1 MTDGEFKAPFG
12 VDMVTLGTKTA
23 TDPRPAPAPDD
34 VSGFFWDAA
43 ADHRLVLQRCRA
55 CEKLQYPPEVCC
67 VLCQAEEF
75 ELHETT
81 GLGVVYSYAVVN
93 RPLHAGFSENL
104 PYIVVFVELDD
115 QPGLRIIANLV
126 DVPTGTALSCG
137 MPVEVVFEDRGGVTL
152 PQFRLHGAPS

>member
-1 MTDGEFKAPFG
+1 MQTS
-12 VDMVTLGTKTA
+12 

-34 VSGFFWDAA
+34 VSGFFWEAA

-67 VLCQAEEF
+67 VHCQAEEF
-75 ELHETT
+75 ELSGTT
-81 GLGVVYSYAVVN
+81 GRGVIYSYAVVD
-93 RPLHAGFSENL
+93 RLLHAGFREAL
-104 PYIVVFVELDD
+104 PYTVVFVELDD

-126 DVPTGTALSCG
+126 DVPAGTLPSCG

-152 PQFRLHGAPS
+152 PQFRLSGTAS

>member
-1 MTDGEFKAPFG
+1 MTDGDYRAPVG
-12 VDMVTLGTKTA
+12 GNVVTLRTNSS
-23 TDPRPAPAPDD
+23 TDPRPFPAPDD

-67 VLCQAEEF
+67 VHCQAEEF

-81 GLGVVYSYAVVN
+81 GLGVVYSYAVVD
-93 RPLHAGFSENL
+93 RPLHAGFLENL
-104 PYIVVFVELDD
+104 PYVVAFVELND

-137 MPVEVVFEDRGGVTL
+137 LPVEVVFEDRGSVTL
-152 PQFRLHGAPS
+152 PQFRLRGTTS